1 MDAYLYDVSPGTIPQ
16 LAPLVC
22 PSTGNILITMPC
34 QLLRVSGER
43 ARKAQSRTMVGLGGL
58 RFCSCFEGRI
68 SEDAIPD
75 LEPVLLVSGMGGSIL
90 NSKPKK
96 FGFQTR
102 VWVRILL
109 ADLEFKKKLW
119 SAYNPR
125 SGHCVFL
132 VYISMAIADEKKF
145 MQE

>member
-1 MDAYLYDVSPGTIPQ
+1 MREQ
-16 LAPLVC
+16 
-22 PSTGNILITMPC
+22 
-34 QLLRVSGER
+34 
-43 ARKAQSRTMVGLGGL
+43 ARLNMVGLGGL
-58 RFCSCFEGRI
+58 GFCSCFEGRI

-109 ADLEFKKKLW
+109 ADFEFKKKLW

-132 VYISMAIADEKKF
+132 VYRSMAIADEKKVYARGTELKWERESEECLF
-145 MQE
+145 RGRKTYLVFLLF